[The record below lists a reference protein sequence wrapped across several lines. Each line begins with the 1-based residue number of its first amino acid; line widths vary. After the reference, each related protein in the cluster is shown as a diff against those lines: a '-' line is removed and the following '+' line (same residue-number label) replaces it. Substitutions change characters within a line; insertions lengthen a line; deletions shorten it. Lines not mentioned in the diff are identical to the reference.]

1 MNSGLFGAL
10 GAAPLRVI
18 GMIKRVITSSP
29 NADVNALQLL
39 ATGGSK
45 NVDLVLTPKGSG
57 ALIAGP
63 APDGTS
69 VGGNKRGVRAI
80 DLQTSRSAADRVAS
94 GSSAITIGT
103 NAIAS
108 SSNSTAIGQNVIA
121 IANFGGT
128 AVAIGSSAGVSA
140 SYGGVAIGDSA
151 SVGGQGGTAVGN
163 YSLANGL
170 NGTAIGINAK
180 ANGFN
185 SLAFGGD
192 GACTSDRDSM
202 ASLGG
207 VNFLTGNSIL
217 VLFKLIANTSD
228 TTPTKLTLRR
238 SAAAPLTIPSGK
250 ILSCIIQIIGSK
262 SDGSSVIFYT
272 RKVCIKN
279 ISGTTTLVG
288 NIETIGTDYKDNA
301 LTDVVITAND
311 TTDSLDI
318 TVTGIAAEN
327 WRWIANVQGVELAIG
342 T

>member
-1 MNSGLFGAL
+1 MNSGLVGAL
-10 GAAPLRVI
+10 GAAPLQTVKSRL
-18 GMIKRVITSSP
+18 GSFQGRSHT
-29 NADVNALQLL
+29 QLSL
-39 ATGGSK
+39 AK
-45 NVDLVLTPKGSG
+45 NG
-57 ALIAGP
+57 ALILGE
-63 APDGTS
+63 APNGKIS
-69 VGGNKRGVRAI
+69 GGDVRGIGAV
-80 DLQTSRSAADRVAS
+80 DLQTSRSAANRVAS
-94 GSSAITIGT
+94 GSNAIAIGT
-103 NAIAS
+103 NALAS

-128 AVAIGSSAGVSA
+128 AVAIGSSAAVSA

-170 NGTAIGINAK
+170 NGVAIGINAK
-180 ANGFN
+180 ANAFN

-192 GACTSDRDSM
+192 GPCTADRDSM
-202 ASLGG
+202 VSFGG
-207 VNFLTGNSIL
+207 TNFSTGNSAL

-228 TTPTKLTLRR
+228 STPTKLTLRR
-238 SAAAPLTIPSGK
+238 STVAPLTIPSGK
-250 ILSCIIQIIGSK
+250 ILSCIIQVIGSK
-262 SDGSSVIFYT
+262 SDGSSVTFYT

-301 LTDVVITAND
+301 LTDVVISPND